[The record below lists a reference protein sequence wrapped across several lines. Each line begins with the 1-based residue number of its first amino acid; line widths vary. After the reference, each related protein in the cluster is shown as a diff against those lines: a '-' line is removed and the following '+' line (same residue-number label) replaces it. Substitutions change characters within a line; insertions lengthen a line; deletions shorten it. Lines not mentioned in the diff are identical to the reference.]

1 MKICFI
7 GAGSIGFTQ
16 KLIRD
21 ILKIPE
27 FNDVTF
33 SLNDISEQNLNFI
46 KQLIEKDISF
56 NKHILIV
63 KMLLMEQNTLL
74 TALELVGW
82 RRLNMM
88 LIFLFN
94 MELINVLEIRYVLGE
109 YFMVKEI
116 FLLFLIFVKISN
128 LLQIRMLYF

>member
-46 KQLIEKDISF
+46 KQL
-56 NKHILIV
+56 NC
-63 KMLLMEQNTLL
+63 
-74 TALELVGW
+74 
-82 RRLNMM
+82 
-88 LIFLFN
+88 IF
-94 MELINVLEIRYVLGE
+94 I
-109 YFMVKEI
+109 
-116 FLLFLIFVKISN
+116 
-128 LLQIRMLYF
+128 